1 MISFRKALFTLLA
14 PLGAATI
21 IGSGFA
27 TWVFGIQNVKVEGAV
42 NNNVAV
48 TPEVENGDIDILS
61 CPSLLVFSEGNQGQT
76 NLKDGISFYSEKT
89 ISQGKE
95 FTVTSTDGSLISLVF
110 DNTDP
115 EKMYF
120 SRKESSGSGR
130 LVAGE
135 LSKFTKSTSAGAEE
149 YVGTW
154 EGSGIYENKNVNVTL
169 TMAASGGNSSIN
181 LDFTGDSSITST
193 FTYSEKASSTIP
205 EKITITDST
214 FAFRYTYKN
223 KNLINEDATGYHLNV
238 KMKLA
243 LESREPR
250 KFRFTEDIKG
260 NELVYQYQSG
270 DVFTSF
276 VLKKTDSD
284 YQLDVN
290 LMSNRLIFTIESYPD
305 NTTENFPAGDYV
317 GYTDNG
323 IPCTLNYEPN
333 NSPDSPNSWISIGEM
348 DYYLAIVDL
357 FKNRCDK
364 DGYFNIFHNQ
374 ENEDYAVTSLNI
386 DIDKHL
392 NADTPY
398 IDFTCQ
404 LANYLRYASPDIK
417 PVDYEPYLGLTVA
430 SILGGWRFRI
440 IVSADFTSI

>member
-1 MISFRKALFTLLA
+1 MISLRKALFTLLA

-21 IGSGFA
+21 IGTGFA
-27 TWVFGIQNVKVEGAV
+27 TWVFGIQNVRVDASF

-115 EKMYF
+115 KKMYF
-120 SRKESSGSGR
+120 SRKESSASGR

-169 TMAASGGNSSIN
+169 TMAASGGNSSIK
-181 LDFTGDSSITST
+181 LDFTGGSLITST

-205 EKITITDST
+205 EKIAITDST

-223 KNLINEDATGYHLNV
+223 KNLIDEDATGYHLNV

-243 LESREPR
+243 LESRDPLEFD
-250 KFRFTEDIKG
+250 FREDSGGTELLYTPD
-260 NELVYQYQSG
+260 NS
-270 DVFTSF
+270 TSF
-276 VLKKTDSD
+276 VLSFEENE
-284 YQLDVN
+284 YSLVVN
-290 LMSNRLIFTIESYPD
+290 LNSTKLTFDMVSYPSG
-305 NTTENFPAGDYV
+305 TGNFPYGDYI
-317 GYTDNG
+317 GYTSNG
-323 IPCTLNYEPN
+323 IPCTLHYDRTNLTN
-333 NSPDSPNSWISIGEM
+333 DHNSWISIGDM

-357 FKNRCDK
+357 FKNRCDE
-364 DGYFNIFHNQ
+364 DGYFNIFLNQ
-374 ENEDYAVTSLNI
+374 ENEDYAETSLSI
-386 DIDKHL
+386 DIDKTHL
-392 NADTPY
+392 NEDTPY

>member
-1 MISFRKALFTLLA
+1 MISLRKALFTLLA

-21 IGSGFA
+21 IGTGFA
-27 TWVFGIQNVKVEGAV
+27 TWVFGIQNVRVDASF

-115 EKMYF
+115 KKMYF
-120 SRKESSGSGR
+120 SRKESSASGR

-169 TMAASGGNSSIN
+169 TMAASGGNSSIK
-181 LDFTGDSSITST
+181 LDFTGGSLITST

-205 EKITITDST
+205 EKIAITDST

-223 KNLINEDATGYHLNV
+223 KNLIDEDATGYHLNV

-243 LESREPR
+243 LESRDPLE
-250 KFRFTEDIKG
+250 FDFTEDPEGKDDLLY
-260 NELVYQYQSG
+260 NPNNS
-270 DVFTSF
+270 TNF
-276 VLKKTDSD
+276 VLSFRENE
-284 YQLDVN
+284 YSLSVN
-290 LMSNRLIFTIESYPD
+290 LNSTRLIFDIVSYPSG
-305 NTTENFPAGDYV
+305 TGKFPYGDYI
-317 GYTDNG
+317 GYTSNK
-323 IPCTLNYEPN
+323 IPCTLHYDPT
-333 NSPDSPNSWISIGEM
+333 NSTNGHNSWISIGDM
-348 DYYLAIVDL
+348 DYYLSIVDL

-364 DGYFNIFHNQ
+364 DGYFNIFRNQ